1 MAGGFPK
8 KLAKWQYTL
17 EDSVIPTCKIQEGL
31 AQIANMVCGLTVPLS
46 LQKGASFCMLSVY
59 GNFAFYTSFLL
70 RHDIRHKTRQ
80 NEISHKNGK
89 SRFVY
94 IEMLFAESSTLVPF
108 YPSLFLNIH
117 AANGMVTRVITT
129 IGSKSGETAARD
141 APSI

>member
-1 MAGGFPK
+1 
-8 KLAKWQYTL
+8 
-17 EDSVIPTCKIQEGL
+17 
-31 AQIANMVCGLTVPLS
+31 
-46 LQKGASFCMLSVY
+46 MLSVC

>member
-1 MAGGFPK
+1 
-8 KLAKWQYTL
+8 
-17 EDSVIPTCKIQEGL
+17 
-31 AQIANMVCGLTVPLS
+31 
-46 LQKGASFCMLSVY
+46 MLSVC

-108 YPSLFLNIH
+108 IPVYF
-117 AANGMVTRVITT
+117 
-129 IGSKSGETAARD
+129 
-141 APSI
+141 

>member
-1 MAGGFPK
+1 
-8 KLAKWQYTL
+8 
-17 EDSVIPTCKIQEGL
+17 
-31 AQIANMVCGLTVPLS
+31 
-46 LQKGASFCMLSVY
+46 MLSVY

-70 RHDIRHKTRQ
+70 RHDIRHKTQQ

-108 YPSLFLNIH
+108 YPSLFLNIQ

>member
-1 MAGGFPK
+1 MQDFRLWK
-8 KLAKWQYTL
+8 
-17 EDSVIPTCKIQEGL
+17 
-31 AQIANMVCGLTVPLS
+31 
-46 LQKGASFCMLSVY
+46 FCILHI
-59 GNFAFYTSFLL
+59 FL
-70 RHDIRHKTRQ
+70 IKTRQ

-108 YPSLFLNIH
+108 YPSLFLNIQ